1 MKNLNI
7 SNTCFSSRLS
17 VLWYLEIIT
26 LLCLGI
32 LAISLGCEK
41 ADQYNTSSSDT
52 SSNLPI
58 DTRGE
63 CEECPDEDECCC
75 LVYLYHDNYAEIA
88 LCGTSDGA
96 GMCSGDDTC
105 PVGSFSNGYQTKTL
119 VSLDP
124 ELAFCVIKERA
135 FWIENLDA
143 MDGADLK
150 ITCRNDYVGA
160 QTLTIHLNAS
170 DKKYFETDDE
180 CFLSECP

>member
-17 VLWYLEIIT
+17 DLWYLEIIT

-75 LVYLYHDNYAEIA
+75 LVYLYHDDGAAIA

-96 GMCSGDDTC
+96 GSCSGSC
-105 PVGSFSNGYQTKTL
+105 SAGSFSNGLHTTTL
-119 VSLDP
+119 SSGGP
-124 ELAFCVIKERA
+124 QGLAFCMLKERA
-135 FWIENLDA
+135 FWIENT
-143 MDGADLK
+143 DGSDHADLK
-150 ITCRNDYVGA
+150 ITCRNDFVGA
-160 QTLTIHLNAS
+160 QTLTIHL
-170 DKKYFETDDE
+170 DPTERMYFQTDDE
-180 CFLSECP
+180 CFLSSCP